1 MLAGKKVTSRKE
13 AIRLLAEH
21 RVPGAADELAALWA
35 DLQLHRDL
43 RRAIVSAAHRLLD
56 DERAWQWLTEATGMT
71 AVATAVTEAAP
82 PTIAEH
88 HHRACYG
95 ALGCRRWR
103 G

>member
-1 MLAGKKVTSRKE
+1 MLADNKVTSRE
-13 AIRLLAEH
+13 QAIRLLVEH

-35 DLQLHRDL
+35 DLQL
-43 RRAIVSAAHRLLD
+43 RRAIVSAAHRLLEN
-56 DERAWQWLTEATGMT
+56 ERAWQWLTEATGMT